1 MTSKEYDMFLRLK
14 VTSITGATL
23 IGISSLMG
31 CGTEEAGDG
40 GLVTDAQIR
49 VNEYMSVNSAPVTP
63 TDVDIQDPD
72 EAGTHPDWLELYN
85 TETTDISL
93 DGWYITDD
101 DQDIYKHRLSAS
113 AVVPAQGFLVLWA
126 DGDSTQGP
134 NVHLRFK
141 LAGAGGE
148 ILVLSN
154 PSGEQIERVTM
165 NPGAAGTSWARR
177 PDGTGEF
184 TSGPPT
190 VGATNG
196 AL

>member
-1 MTSKEYDMFLRLK
+1 MSLRLK
-14 VTSITGATL
+14 MISSTGATL
-23 IGISSLMG
+23 LMGILSLAG
-31 CGTEEAGDG
+31 CGTEEAEG

-49 VNEYMSVNSAPVTP
+49 VNEYMSVNSTP
-63 TDVDIQDPD
+63 ALTTDIGIQDPD
-72 EAGTHPDWLELYN
+72 EPGTYPDWVELFN
-85 TETTDISL
+85 TEATDISL

-101 DQDIYKHRLSAS
+101 DQDIYKHRLSA
-113 AVVPAQGFLVLWA
+113 AAMVPAQGFLVLWA

-165 NPGAAGTSWARR
+165 EPGAAGTSWARR

-184 TSGPPT
+184 SSGLPTPGTS
-190 VGATNG
+190 NG